1 MEPDG
6 APVAL
11 RRKGKK
17 GLESLAAGG
26 RMHSASAERVAFGRY
41 AATLGLV
48 MGDAINNLKTLCRA
62 AAVMLLGGAL
72 VFAVASGAM
81 SSTIGAGPTAVT
93 ALGAPAS
100 GEAAEDMVAARTE
113 LTSPARDPS
122 IPVAFSR
129 PAVFSSVVSHCSW
142 ISEQTAIRSAS
153 MLDDSAVTL
162 SDKGSSAFCQG
173 TFEQQFG

>member
-1 MEPDG
+1 M
-6 APVAL
+6 
-11 RRKGKK
+11 R
-17 GLESLAAGG
+17 
-26 RMHSASAERVAFGRY
+26 SASAGRVAFGRY

-81 SSTIGAGPTAVT
+81 SATIGAAPMVVT
-93 ALGAPAS
+93 ALGAQAS
-100 GEAAEDMVAARTE
+100 GEAAEDMVVARTE

-122 IPVAFSR
+122 TAVAFTR
-129 PAVFSSVVSHCSW
+129 PAGFSSLVLHCSW
-142 ISEQTAIRSAS
+142 IPEQTAIRSAS

-173 TFEQQFG
+173 TSDQRFG